1 MRAVEGMIGMK
12 KPQLVL
18 LAVAVP
24 AVFVALATLGVSRL
38 VGGLAALPTQLL
50 RNPFALTAQPPVS
63 GTVVLSQV
71 QHLQRLETC
80 RYNGNVVVKGETRG
94 ALPIWIAGDRLLF
107 VGYGEVVAGLDLT
120 RLHPADVQVDGTAV
134 TLRLPPAEILTTR
147 LDNQRSEAYQRQT
160 GVFSGPDLGL
170 ESRVR
175 AEAETRIQAAALAD
189 GVLDTAA
196 AGARATLRRHLNAL
210 GFRTVRFL

>member
-1 MRAVEGMIGMK
+1 MR
-12 KPQLVL
+12 KPQFIL
-18 LAVAVP
+18 LAVTVP
-24 AVFVALATLGVSRL
+24 AVLVGLATLGVSRL
-38 VGGLAALPTQLL
+38 IGGLAALPSQVF

-80 RYNGNVVVKGETRG
+80 RYNGSVIVKGETRG
-94 ALPIWIAGDRLLF
+94 VLPIWLTGDRLLF

-120 RLHPADVQVDGTAV
+120 RLHPADVQVDGAEV

-147 LDNQRSEAYQRQT
+147 LDNQRSEAYERRT
-160 GVFSGPDLGL
+160 GVFTGPDLGL

-175 AEAETRIQAAALAD
+175 VEAETRIQAAALAD

-196 AGARATLRRHLNAL
+196 AGARASLRRHLSAL